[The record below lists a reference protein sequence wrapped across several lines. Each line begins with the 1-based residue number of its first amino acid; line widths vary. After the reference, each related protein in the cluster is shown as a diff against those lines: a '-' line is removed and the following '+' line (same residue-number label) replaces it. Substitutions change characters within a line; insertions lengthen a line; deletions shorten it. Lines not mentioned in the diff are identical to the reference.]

1 MRFLYLELENYI
13 GIYNGMQLNSI
24 KIDMTHCMYRTLI
37 IRGENGSGKST
48 IFKALSVF
56 PDGNDSFIP
65 GMPAKKIIS
74 ILDHDVIY
82 TITFIHGIKSNGDRD
97 TTKAFI
103 RKNIAGQEV
112 ELNENGNVTSFK
124 DIIFSELSLDPN
136 FVALSQLSSDDKGLA
151 TKRPAERKKFVNN
164 IIDSLEVYNGIYK
177 AITKK
182 SSSVKSLIDN
192 LVSKLGSLGDIN
204 SMRARLNELDGLIK
218 EVTDRKSGK
227 EQEIMDAKAAI
238 KVLDPDNAI
247 QNEYNTILADLN
259 SISVSYR
266 ACLDKIGK
274 PMFCA
279 PDELAIADEQLA
291 NYKNSLDTSRN
302 NRASIEQSIVSTTER
317 LSEILSQLNDKKT
330 KLESLNR
337 SSIIDIEA
345 SHEKYVEIVAQLKKA
360 IDESG
365 IDPDLFTKDEY
376 ITALETIRDIKHIVD
391 LFRSDFTE
399 TVIDEAVKIYRGLGW
414 PSIAPLQ
421 DTTPENK
428 IIDSFTSSR
437 DETIR
442 TLNSLAMDMEA
453 IKKLGDRPATCTDD
467 SCRFIADLVAK
478 SKSDPEKRYNLI
490 KQQYDQDTID
500 YENAK
505 KSLEFKTTL
514 NDALNQIRLI
524 LRSMDINKG
533 ILSRLPNGGIFT
545 SKEEFFDRLL
555 AGDDFYYIDKLYSYI
570 DLANTVE
577 MYHKSKEI
585 LADLKVKLDQHRYKL
600 EVLRD
605 YEADIKSLE
614 ELQTKYTATLSELRI
629 SLRSTDEEIANYTNC
644 ITSLSIHRDNL
655 LAVMNTG
662 SRLVE
667 CQKRLDTI
675 STSMIDIDRHN
686 DTIRRAN
693 NEIKYYDGLIRDY
706 NETRSSV
713 EFSIR
718 QYEQYEQELSVLQEQ
733 YNRIEIIKHY
743 SSPTKGIQ
751 LVFMELYM
759 GKILTI
765 ANELLSFLFDGAFA
779 IQPFIINEDEFR
791 IPCLGNGYIND
802 DISSMSASQLTM
814 ISMIISFALLH
825 TSSTKYNIIKLDEID
840 GPLDENNR
848 IQFISVIN
856 RIMDLMNVEQCIM
869 VSHSA
874 ELQVDTS
881 DVILLKSSQLST
893 DYDRGN
899 IIWRY

>member
-74 ILDHDVIY
+74 LLDHDVIY
-82 TITFIHGIKSNGDRD
+82 TITFIHGIKANGDRD

-291 NYKNSLDTSRN
+291 NYKNSLDTARN
-302 NRASIEQSIVSTTER
+302 TRTSIEQSIVSTTER

-345 SHEKYVEIVAQLKKA
+345 SHEKYVEIVDQLKKA

-453 IKKLGDRPATCTDD
+453 IKKLGDRPVTCTDD

-490 KQQYDQDTID
+490 KQKYDQDTIA

-629 SLRSTDEEIANYTNC
+629 NLRSTDEEIANYTNC

-662 SRLVE
+662 NRLVE
-667 CQKRLDTI
+667 YQKRLDTI

-693 NEIKYYDGLIRDY
+693 NVIKYYDGLIRDY

-718 QYEQYEQELSVLQEQ
+718 QYEQYEQELAVLQEQ

-765 ANELLSFLFDGAFA
+765 ANELLSFLFDGAFV